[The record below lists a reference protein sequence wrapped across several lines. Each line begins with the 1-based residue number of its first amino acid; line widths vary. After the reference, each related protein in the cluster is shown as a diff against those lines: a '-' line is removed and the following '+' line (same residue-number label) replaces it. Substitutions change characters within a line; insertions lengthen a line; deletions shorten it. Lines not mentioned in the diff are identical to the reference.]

1 MKSRLALYALLALAP
16 VFTAFAQQDANELLE
31 PEKAFA
37 FSASVRDAQT
47 IEAKFDVADGY
58 YMYRS
63 KISFE
68 LAGDG
73 ATLKQ
78 VELPAGTPKHDEF
91 FGDIEIYKHQLAVAL
106 PVERSGSGEATV
118 TLRANSQGCNEPVG
132 VCYPPL
138 SQEVTLTLP
147 AVSAAAAPVSSLAE
161 LRNAVEQDA
170 GQSAGDFL
178 EPDQAFALDVAA
190 ADGNTIEARFRI
202 AEGYYLYRDK
212 MKFALEGAELGELD
226 LPAGEEKMDEFFG
239 KMQVYHNDLSVRL
252 PVVRA
257 GAGAAEVKL
266 TAEYQ
271 GCAEAGICYP
281 PIKKTFTVALPAA
294 GAAPTAAPVAEK
306 AAAAQ
311 APAESGTVEKP
322 SYLWAILGAFGVG
335 VLLTFTPCVLPMIP
349 ILSSIIVGQGGEQIT
364 KLRGGML
371 SASYVL
377 GTAVTYTAAGVL
389 AGATGE
395 QLQAYFQN
403 AWALGSFAVILAV
416 LALSMFGFYEI
427 QMPSF
432 VQSRLQE
439 KSQGMKGGSFVG
451 VFILGM
457 ISALIVGACVS
468 PLLISLLALAIA
480 AKDAVLGGAIMFSMA
495 MGMGVFLVAIGVG
508 AGFLLPKA
516 GMWMEKVKYVFGV
529 LLLAVAIY
537 LLGILPDFPA
547 LYLWAALLIVTSV
560 YLGATQA
567 LPEGASGWR
576 YLWKGVGLLMLV
588 WGVLALIGAMAGN
601 RDIMRPVSLNFGGGS
616 AVMTGPATQLAEQRK
631 LFEPVA
637 TLGELDARLAD
648 ARAAGKSVVLDFYA
662 DWCTDCL
669 RMEKGTFTD
678 PRVAQVL
685 SDRFVALKV
694 DVTDPNDPDSK
705 AIKQRYGVFGP
716 PAMLFFSASGEP
728 LKQFSFYGYKN
739 ADDYLAHLA
748 QIN

>member
-1 MKSRLALYALLALAP
+1 MKARLFLYALLTLAP
-16 VFTAFAQQDANELLE
+16 VATAFAQQDANGLLE

-37 FSASVRDAQT
+37 FSASVRDAHT

-63 KISFE
+63 KINFE
-68 LAGDG
+68 LTGDG

-78 VELPAGTPKHDEF
+78 VELPAGIPKHDEF

-106 PVERSGSGEATV
+106 PVERTGSGEATV

-138 SQEVTLTLP
+138 SQEVKLTLP
-147 AVSAAAAPVSSLAE
+147 PVAAASAGVSSLAE
-161 LRNAVEQDA
+161 LRNAVDQGAGQDA
-170 GQSAGDFL
+170 GEFL
-178 EPDQAFALDVAA
+178 EPDQAFALDVQA
-190 ADGNTIEARFRI
+190 ADSRTIQAHFRI
-202 AEGYYLYRDK
+202 AEGYYLYRSK
-212 MKFALEGAELGELD
+212 MKFGLEGAKLGEIS
-226 LPAGEEKMDEFFG
+226 LPPGDEKDDEFFG
-239 KMQVYHNDLSVRL
+239 KMRVYHKDLNLRI
-252 PVVRA
+252 PVLRTDT
-257 GAGAAEVKL
+257 GAAKVTL
-266 TAEYQ
+266 SAEYQ

-281 PIKKTFTVALPAA
+281 PIKKTFTVALPAGGVA
-294 GAAPTAAPVAEK
+294 AAPMPEEAAAP
-306 AAAAQ
+306 Q
-311 APAESGTVEKP
+311 APAGGEAAAKP

-349 ILSSIIVGQGGEQIT
+349 ILSSIIVGQGGERIT

-403 AWALGSFAVILAV
+403 AWALGSFAVILAL

-439 KSQGMKGGSFVG
+439 RSQGIKGGSFIG
-451 VFILGM
+451 VFFLG
-457 ISALIVGACVS
+457 IVSALIVGACVS
-468 PLLISLLALAIA
+468 PLLISLLGLAIA

-516 GMWMEKVKYVFGV
+516 GVWMEKVKYVFGV

-537 LLGILPDFPA
+537 LLGILPDFPV

-560 YLGATQA
+560 YLGAIQS

-576 YLWKGVGLLMLV
+576 YLWKGAGLLMLI

-601 RDIMRPVSLNFGGGS
+601 RDILRPVSLNFGGG
-616 AVMTGPATQLAEQRK
+616 AAATAPGVELAEQRK

-637 TLGELDARLAD
+637 SIDELDTRLAA
-648 ARAAGKSVVLDFYA
+648 ARQAGKPVVLDFYA

-678 PRVAQVL
+678 PRVRQALVE
-685 SDRFVALKV
+685 RFVPLKV
-694 DVTDPNDPDSK
+694 NVTDPNDPATK

-716 PAMLFFSASGEP
+716 PAMLFFSADGKQ

-739 ADDYLAHLA
+739 ADEYLAHLA
-748 QIN
+748 QIR